1 MNKLYYIVC
10 EEKDTTLFE
19 GRYQGRTR
27 GGAMKFLKQSIGR
40 KTLNGL
46 VFTITEIPVPL
57 IREIVAEMLAGSDGG
72 TIANVAP
79 AANIVP
85 ITRPEPEPKVER
97 YDAFAD
103 AAKPE
108 VTPAKAKSIKKSK
121 PQPEATAAKATPTKK
136 PKPQP
141 EAAAAKAGNPGHG
154 DDVWSNARAY
164 WEECRNINKTAG
176 KFGLSPNTV
185 KTRARREGWNK

>member
-27 GGAMKFLKQSIGR
+27 GGAMKFLKQAIGR

-57 IREIVAEMLAGSDGG
+57 IREIVAEMLAGGDGG
-72 TIANVAP
+72 TIANVTP
-79 AANIVP
+79 AANVVP
-85 ITRPEPEPKVER
+85 ITRPEAEPKAER
-97 YDAFAD
+97 FDAFAK
-103 AAKPE
+103 AAEPE
-108 VTPAKAKSIKKSK
+108 VTP
-121 PQPEATAAKATPTKK
+121 AKATPTKK
-136 PKPQP
+136 PKVKP
-141 EAAAAKAGNPGHG
+141 EATAAKVGNPGHG
-154 DDVWSNARAY
+154 DDHWTNVRAY
-164 WEECRNINKTAG
+164 WEECRSINKTAG